1 MLVVRLQCTVEN
13 GEAEPESAG
22 AALEE
27 EEEEEDFGKEQ
38 LAQKQGAQ
46 LARRGITFEAK
57 GGPVRAAALDKHSQ
71 AILGDVTD
79 PQLAVMC
86 LAVLFSA
93 SEFVLCAYV
102 RRRRGREL
110 GRGREVV
117 KQRRPQGKRS
127 SK

>member
-38 LAQKQGAQ
+38 LVQKQGAQ

-79 PQLAVMC
+79 PQLAVMWLC
-86 LAVLFSA
+86 YSA
-93 SEFVLCAYV
+93 LQSLCCVHTSGEEGEGSWEGVA
-102 RRRRGREL
+102 RW
-110 GRGREVV
+110 
-117 KQRRPQGKRS
+117 
-127 SK
+127 